1 MKKLLNIIMI
11 TLGVNFLLMVG
22 GIGYLFKTGAL
33 TKEKI
38 ATIKELLGPATTQ
51 AAVEVKKDL
60 AAASTQPTVKLEELL
75 AKVSGRPAGEQ
86 VEFMQRTFDAQMAQL
101 DRREREVGARQQL
114 VQRDKE
120 VQDKRQALLDTR
132 QATLDEREKT
142 LTNTALDKGFT
153 DTLALYDSMTARQ
166 VKDAF
171 AGLDDAAAT
180 KYLRAMEP
188 SRAAKILKEF
198 KSPTETTRVQKFI
211 DMIRAPQADI
221 KGVPQ

>member
-38 ATIKELLGPATTQ
+38 ATIKVLLGPATTQ

>member
-11 TLGVNFLLMVG
+11 TLGVNFLLAIG
-22 GIGYLFKTGAL
+22 GIAYLFKTGAL
-33 TKEKI
+33 SKEKI
-38 ATIKELLGPATTQ
+38 ATIKVLLGPATTQ
-51 AAVEVKKDL
+51 AAADENKGPP
-60 AAASTQPTVKLEELL
+60 AASTQPTMKLEELL

-101 DRREREVGARQQL
+101 DRREREVAARQEL
-114 VQRDKE
+114 VQRDRS
-120 VQDKRQALLDTR
+120 VQDQRQVVLDTR
-132 QATLDEREKT
+132 QKTLEDREKT
-142 LTNTALDKGFT
+142 LSNTAVDKGFT
-153 DTLALYDSMTARQ
+153 DSLALYDSMTAKQ

-198 KSPTETTRVQKFI
+198 KTPAESVRVQKFI
-211 DMIRAPQADI
+211 DMIRSPQADI
-221 KGVPQ
+221 KGTGQ